1 VRSAEGQADHVLVI
15 GGVSG
20 LATAWRRGRRRRGR
34 PSEAEAGE
42 TPELPVTRVTVIR
55 PGGLG
60 GEQEADR
67 WLAGMRESAERCD
80 ELIDEGLGIL
90 NRALH
95 HHQVA
100 TQEPFGGGVPASA
113 AISRRVGYGSG
124 DELADGRW
132 TDAIDV
138 PAPPGPR
145 ARADALRPQER
156 LAAALGRREPALASE
171 TLLLR
176 SRADLDGQRAREA
189 SLQLRV
195 GLEAL
200 LAEVGAEGPLV
211 PARGAQALAEDQ
223 AAAQTADLA
232 ALEERRGMTGEAA
245 NEALKGGLS
254 AARTQE
260 VTETLRLCER
270 VLRRRRLLAQ

>member
-1 VRSAEGQADHVLVI
+1 VG
-15 GGVSG
+15 G

-34 PSEAEAGE
+34 PSEAEAGDA
-42 TPELPVTRVTVIR
+42 PELPVTRVTVIR

-60 GEQEADR
+60 DEEEAGR
-67 WLAGMRESAERCD
+67 WLARMRESAERCD
-80 ELIDEGLGIL
+80 ELIDEGLRIL

-100 TQEPFGGGVPASA
+100 TQEPFGGGVPASGT
-113 AISRRVGYGSG
+113 ISRRVGYGTG

-138 PAPPGPR
+138 PPPPGPR

-176 SRADLDGQRAREA
+176 ARADLDGERGREA
-189 SLQLRV
+189 ALQLRV

-200 LAEVGAEGPLV
+200 LAEVGAEAPLEPV
-211 PARGAQALAEDQ
+211 RGARELAEEQ

-232 ALEERRGMTGEAA
+232 ALEERRAMTGGAA
-245 NEALKGGLS
+245 NEALRGELS
-254 AARTQE
+254 EARAAE
-260 VTETLRLCER
+260 VEETLRLCER